1 MIGFILLKISK
12 SLYREENSKVT
23 KALPKSEEL
32 TPKRIVELLDK
43 YIIGQDE
50 AKKSVAIALRN
61 RIRRQQLDDEM
72 KEEVFPKNILMI
84 GPTGVGKTEIA
95 RRLANLSDSP
105 FLKVEA
111 TRFTEV
117 GYVGRSVESMIRELV
132 ESAINKLKHEEM
144 DKVELL
150 AHTEVEKTIV
160 DAILHPRKK
169 ERNQQNLGNI
179 FGQFF
184 QGNQQQQTPPTP
196 EKVEEDNENRWNRE
210 EVVQKLRNGEFED
223 RFINIEIE
231 QSNSPQ
237 LGMIGG
243 DLGDIGI
250 DMQGM
255 FGNLMPK
262 KKVTKRVTVK
272 QARKI
277 LLPIESEKLIDSDKI
292 VTDGIDLAQ
301 NKGIVFIDEIDKVAG
316 EGSKSGPDVS
326 RGGVQRDLLP
336 IVEGTTVMTKYGLIK
351 TDFILFIAAGAFHVA
366 KPSDLMPELQG
377 RFPLRVEL
385 ESLTKDDFRRILV
398 EPRNSLTKQYQAL
411 LLTDGVVIE
420 FTDDGLEEIAAV
432 SFQLNEDLE
441 NIGARRLYTVM
452 ERILEEVSFKAPD
465 ATLNKLIVD
474 RKYVQ
479 DYMAELVKDRDLSAY
494 IL

>member
-1 MIGFILLKISK
+1 M
-12 SLYREENSKVT
+12 T
-23 KALPKSEEL
+23 KALPKREEL
-32 TPKRIVELLDK
+32 TPKKIVELLDK
-43 YIIGQDE
+43 YIIGQNE

-144 DKVELL
+144 EKVALI
-150 AHTEVEKTIV
+150 ARTEVEKIIV

-184 QGNQQQQTPPTP
+184 QGGQQNTPPPP
-196 EKVEEDNENRWNRE
+196 EEKIETDSENKWTRE
-210 EVVQKLRNGEFED
+210 EVKQKLRNGEFED
-223 RFINIEIE
+223 RFIDIEIE

-237 LGMIGG
+237 IGMIGG

-292 VTDGIDLAQ
+292 VADGIDLAQ

-316 EGSKSGPDVS
+316 ESSKSGPDVS

-336 IVEGTTVMTKYGLIK
+336 IVEGTTVMTKYGMIK
-351 TDFILFIAAGAFHVA
+351 TDFILFIAAGAFHIA

-385 ESLTKDDFRRILV
+385 ESLTKDDFKRILI

-411 LLTDGVVIE
+411 LQTDGVEIE
-420 FTDDGLEEIAAV
+420 FTDDGLEEIASV
-432 SFQLNEDLE
+432 SFKLNEDLE

-452 ERILEEVSFKAPD
+452 ERILEDVSFQAPD
-465 ATLNKLIVD
+465 SSLHKLTVD
-474 RKYVQ
+474 KKYVE
-479 DYMAELVKDRDLSAY
+479 DNMAELVKDKDLSAY

>member
-1 MIGFILLKISK
+1 VI
-12 SLYREENSKVT
+12 

-61 RIRRQQLDDEM
+61 RIRRQQLEDEM

-132 ESAINKLKHEEM
+132 ESAISKLKHEEM
-144 DKVELL
+144 EKVALI
-150 AHTEVEKTIV
+150 AQTEVEKILV
-160 DAILHPRKK
+160 DAILHPRRK

-179 FGQFF
+179 FGQLF
-184 QGNQQQQTPPTP
+184 QGSQQPPVPP
-196 EKVEEDNENRWNRE
+196 EEKEETDSDIKWNRE
-210 EVVQKLRNGEFED
+210 EVVQKLRNGEFEE

-231 QSNSPQ
+231 QSNAPQ
-237 LGMIGG
+237 IGMIGG

-277 LLPIESEKLIDSDKI
+277 LVPIESEKLIDTDKI
-292 VTDGIDLAQ
+292 VADGIDLAQ

-316 EGSKSGPDVS
+316 ESSKSGPDVS

-385 ESLTKDDFRRILV
+385 ESLTKDDFKRILV
-398 EPRNSLTKQYQAL
+398 EPRNSLTKQYQAFL
-411 LLTDGVVIE
+411 ETDGVQIE
-420 FTDDGLEEIAAV
+420 FTDDGLEEIAAM

-452 ERILEEVSFKAPD
+452 ERILEDVSFKAPD
-465 ATLNKLIVD
+465 PELNKLIVD

-479 DYMAELVKDRDLSAY
+479 ENMAQLVKDRDLSAY

>member
-1 MIGFILLKISK
+1 M
-12 SLYREENSKVT
+12 
-23 KALPKSEEL
+23 PKSEEL

-61 RIRRQQLDDEM
+61 RIRRQQLEDEM

-132 ESAINKLKHEEM
+132 ESAISKLKHEEM
-144 DKVELL
+144 EKVALI
-150 AHTEVEKTIV
+150 AQTEVEKILV
-160 DAILHPRKK
+160 DAILHPRRK

-179 FGQFF
+179 FGQLF
-184 QGNQQQQTPPTP
+184 QGSQQPPVQAE
-196 EKVEEDNENRWNRE
+196 EKEESDSDIKWNRD
-210 EVVQKLRNGEFED
+210 EVVQKLRNGEFEE

-231 QSNSPQ
+231 QSNAPQ
-237 LGMIGG
+237 IGMIGG

-277 LLPIESEKLIDSDKI
+277 LVPIESEKLIDSDKI
-292 VTDGIDLAQ
+292 VADGIDLAQ

-316 EGSKSGPDVS
+316 ESSKSGPDVS

-385 ESLTKDDFRRILV
+385 ESLTKEDFKRILV

-411 LLTDGVVIE
+411 LETDGVQIE
-420 FTDDGLEEIAAV
+420 FTDDGLEEIAAM

-452 ERILEEVSFKAPD
+452 ERILEDVSFKAPD
-465 ATLNKLIVD
+465 PELNKLIVD

-479 DYMAELVKDRDLSAY
+479 ENMAQLVKDRDLSAY

>member
-1 MIGFILLKISK
+1 M
-12 SLYREENSKVT
+12 T
-23 KALPKSEEL
+23 KALPKREEL

-72 KEEVFPKNILMI
+72 REEVFPKNILMI

-132 ESAINKLKHEEM
+132 ESSINKLKHEEM
-144 DKVELL
+144 EKVALI
-150 AHTEVEKTIV
+150 AQTEVEKTIV

-184 QGNQQQQTPPTP
+184 QGSQQQPQPSE
-196 EKVEEDNENRWNRE
+196 EKTEGESESKWSRE

-237 LGMIGG
+237 IGMIGG

-292 VTDGIDLAQ
+292 VADGIDLAQ

-385 ESLTKDDFRRILV
+385 ESLTKDDFKRILS

-411 LLTDGVVIE
+411 LLTDGVEID
-420 FTDDGLEEIAAV
+420 FTDEGLEEIASV

-465 ATLNKLIVD
+465 PNLNKLVVD
-474 RKYVQ
+474 KKYVQ
-479 DYMAELVKDRDLSAY
+479 DNMAELVKDRDLSAY

>member
-1 MIGFILLKISK
+1 MKREKYIF
-12 SLYREENSKVT
+12 REEISKVT
-23 KALPKSEEL
+23 KALPKREEL

-144 DKVELL
+144 EKVELL

-292 VTDGIDLAQ
+292 VADGIDLAQ

-411 LLTDGVVIE
+411 LFTDGVVIE

-479 DYMAELVKDRDLSAY
+479 DNMAELVKDRDLSAY

>member
-1 MIGFILLKISK
+1 VI
-12 SLYREENSKVT
+12 

-61 RIRRQQLDDEM
+61 RIRRQQLEDEM

-132 ESAINKLKHEEM
+132 ESAISKLKHEEM
-144 DKVELL
+144 EKVALI
-150 AHTEVEKTIV
+150 AQTEVEKILV
-160 DAILHPRKK
+160 DAILHPRRK

-179 FGQFF
+179 FGQLF
-184 QGNQQQQTPPTP
+184 QGSQQPPVQAE
-196 EKVEEDNENRWNRE
+196 EKEESDSDIKWNRD
-210 EVVQKLRNGEFED
+210 EVVQKLRNGEFEE

-231 QSNSPQ
+231 QSNAPQ
-237 LGMIGG
+237 IGMIGG

-277 LLPIESEKLIDSDKI
+277 LVPIESEKLIDSDKI
-292 VTDGIDLAQ
+292 VADGIDLAQ

-316 EGSKSGPDVS
+316 ESSKSGADVS

-385 ESLTKDDFRRILV
+385 ESLTKEDFKRILV

-411 LLTDGVVIE
+411 LETDGVQIE
-420 FTDDGLEEIAAV
+420 FTDDGLEEIAAM

-452 ERILEEVSFKAPD
+452 ERILEDVSFKAPD
-465 ATLNKLIVD
+465 PELNKLIVD

-479 DYMAELVKDRDLSAY
+479 ENMAQLVKDRDLSAY